1 MFRRILIANRG
12 EIALR
17 VIRTCHAL
25 GIETVAVH
33 SEADETAL
41 HVAAADRAERIGAPA
56 PGESYLNAARLI
68 DAARRSGAEAVHP
81 GYGFLS
87 ESAAFARACI
97 DAGLTFI
104 GPSPAAIDR
113 AGSKIDARRL
123 ATGAGIPIVPGC
135 EPADQAPAGL
145 LAAVEQVGYPALL
158 KPSAGG
164 GGKGMRVVH
173 SAGDAPAAIAGSRR
187 EALAAFGDGAL
198 HVERYLHRPR
208 HVEVQIAGDRRG
220 NAVHL
225 FERDCSIQRRYQ
237 KVIEESPAP
246 GLSAELRGSLA
257 AAATTLAR
265 AARYDNVG
273 TVEFLVEQ
281 TETGTQF
288 YFLEMNTRLQVE
300 HAVTELTSGVDL
312 VRAQIAIAGGSPLP
326 WTQAQLQSHGHAI
339 ECRVYAEDTDLDYLP
354 QAGRIA
360 RYREPAGPGVRVDAG
375 VAEGSVVPIHYDPL
389 LAKVIVHG
397 EQRDWARARMLD
409 ALRRYVV
416 LGIETNLHLLQQVLR
431 HPRFVTADVDTGFLE
446 TEREALRQPCG
457 GTPLMAALAA
467 AAACRARGADER
479 VDPGPDAPAVRRSPW
494 SDLSD
499 WRIDPR
505 KEQP

>member
-1 MFRRILIANRG
+1 MFHRILIANRG

-17 VIRTCHAL
+17 IIRTCRAL

-33 SEADETAL
+33 SEADEHAL
-41 HVAAADRAERIGAPA
+41 HAAAADRAEHIGAAA

-135 EPADQAPAGL
+135 EPADQTPPGL

-164 GGKGMRVVH
+164 GGKGMRVV
-173 SAGDAPAAIAGSRR
+173 SNADDAAAAIAGSRR

-208 HVEVQIAGDRRG
+208 HVEVQVAGDRHG

-246 GLSAELRGSLA
+246 GITAKLRGSLA
-257 AAATTLAR
+257 AAATALAR
-265 AARYDNVG
+265 VAGYDNVG

-281 TETGTQF
+281 TATGTQF

-300 HAVTELTSGVDL
+300 HAVTELTTGVDL
-312 VRAQIAIAGGSPLP
+312 VRAQIEIAGGSPVP
-326 WTQAQLQSHGHAI
+326 WTQAQLQPRGHAI
-339 ECRVYAEDTDLDYLP
+339 ECRVYAEDTARDYLP
-354 QAGRIA
+354 QAGRVA
-360 RYREPAGPGVRVDAG
+360 LYREPAGPGIRLDAG
-375 VAEGSVVPIHYDPL
+375 IAEGSVVPVQYDPL

-397 EQRDWARARMLD
+397 ERRDWARARMLD

-431 HPRFVTADVDTGFLE
+431 HPRFVGGDVDTGFLE
-446 TEREALRQPCG
+446 DERAALQQPCG
-457 GTPLMAALAA
+457 GPPLIAALAA
-467 AAACRARGADER
+467 AAAARMRTADER
-479 VDPGPDAPAVRRSPW
+479 VAAGAAAPATQSSPW
-494 SDLSD
+494 IDLAG

-505 KEQP
+505 RGQP